1 MLKKK
6 KNSVTVNQTVKQ
18 LEIGSFLSIC
28 VKQIKYVTIC
38 LLFFFL
44 YQLVYAS
51 YIGIKN
57 PIPGPGDSYAY
68 HIPISESILD
78 GTFLHPQP
86 PKSFPQRYY
95 PGTTE
100 AINSIFL
107 ALHIPLTLSNIFAI
121 CTLLYVLFALGKK
134 YKFSDYYSLLFALS
148 FCSLTVVMRWFNAI
162 SIDVWVAVLFT
173 LVIIYLKKPKKSV
186 TYVLLLGTAVGGL
199 AGSKYPALG
208 TILLLFIVYR
218 KIILNKLHLKKVL
231 LFLIPFG
238 VLGGFWYLRNLI
250 ILGNP
255 MYPMCI
261 PFLPCEK
268 IFTDYIFNISFQY
281 PIDMAHA
288 FFSEYKFWMF
298 LPILFIYLWIRKRDI
313 ITDEIASLLLLGF
326 GGLLLFL
333 FYPTSHQPWIM
344 VSSFRYSYPAFI
356 PLILSIFLLAKK
368 YKKEEVLAIF
378 SFINILPVLSM
389 EYHPKLL
396 LIMIPL
402 GLVII
407 FLIDKRELSA
417 K

>member
-1 MLKKK
+1 M
-6 KNSVTVNQTVKQ
+6 
-18 LEIGSFLSIC
+18 
-28 VKQIKYVTIC
+28 KQIKYVTIC

-44 YQLVYAS
+44 YQLTYAT
-51 YIGIKN
+51 YIGIDN
-57 PIPGPGDSYAY
+57 PIPSLGDSYDY
-68 HIPISESILD
+68 HIPIAESLLN
-78 GTFLHPQP
+78 GSFLNPQP
-86 PKSFPQRYY
+86 PQSLPQQYY
-95 PGTTE
+95 PGTAE
-100 AINSIFL
+100 VINSLFL

-121 CTLLYVLFALGKK
+121 CTLLYVLYVLGKK
-134 YKFSDYYSLLFALS
+134 YKLSSYYSLLFALS
-148 FCSLTVVMRWFNAI
+148 FCSLTVVMRWFNAV

-173 LVIIYLKKPKKSV
+173 LVIIFLKKPKKTV
-186 TYVLLLGTAVGGL
+186 TYAILLGTAVGGL

-218 KIILNKLHLKKVL
+218 KNILKELHLKKVL
-231 LFLIPFG
+231 LFLIPVG

-250 ILGNP
+250 IHGNP

-261 PFLPCEK
+261 PFLPCK
-268 IFTDYIFNISFQY
+268 ITFTDYIFNISFQY
-281 PIDMAHA
+281 PISMGDA

-313 ITDEIASLLLLGF
+313 ITDEIASLLLLGY

-368 YKKEEVLAIF
+368 HKKQEVLAIF
-378 SFINILPVLSM
+378 SFINVLPVLSM

-396 LIMIPL
+396 LFVIPL
-402 GLVII
+402 VLVII
-407 FLIDKRELSA
+407 FLIDKRGLST